1 MAGTVMN
8 PSTTTGGN
16 LESWRRKF
24 EVATYQRMKFI
35 PTIDEGD
42 RPYGLAHHRK
52 FARVTGGTVAQSSDG
67 TGLTYLNILGT
78 PVTVTPV
85 GSAVPI
91 AWSRNERAQ
100 IDISLGSEGR
110 GNIEQ
115 SLAELTETAA
125 LANIQS
131 ATEGISVAD
140 VDGPTLRR
148 AQANLYGN
156 TNGVVEPGSTTMYGI
171 FSHTQ
176 LPNLQG
182 IEEYNRA
189 DVRGDSENPYVKGV
203 WTKGQGMMLLT
214 TTVVAQDANGWHNA
228 LYVSSGF
235 IMDWNERSTIVEDSA
250 ELQERLIA
258 YNNVGSNVLNNPRIY
273 YIRTTAS
280 AL

>member
-1 MAGTVMN
+1 MAGTIMT
-8 PSTTTGGN
+8 PGGTTGGN
-16 LESWRRKF
+16 LESWKRKF
-24 EVATYQRMKFI
+24 EVGTYQRLKFI

-42 RPYGLAHHRK
+42 RPYTLGHHRK
-52 FARVTGGTVAQSSDG
+52 FTRVTGSTLGQSADG

-78 PVTVTPV
+78 PVTATPV
-85 GSAVPI
+85 GSVVPI

-100 IDISLGSEGR
+100 IDINLGSEGR
-110 GNIEQ
+110 GEIEQ
-115 SLAELTETAA
+115 ALAELTETGA

-140 VDGPTLRR
+140 VDGPALRK

-156 TNGVVEPGSTTMYGI
+156 TNGVVEPGVTTMYGI

-182 IEEYNRA
+182 IEEYNKA

-203 WTKGQGMMLLT
+203 WTKGQGILLLT
-214 TTVVAQDANGWHNA
+214 TTVVANDLNGWHNA

-235 IMDWNERSTIVEDSA
+235 TIDWNERSGITEDSA

-258 YNNVGSNVLNNPRIY
+258 YNNVATAVLNNPRIFY
-273 YIRTTAS
+273 VRTTNS